1 MEDGGI
7 RFIQFESE
15 EARLRYIIAQFKKY
29 DAKRKRHMAHLQNLN
44 DRYRDRI
51 KELEK
56 LTEHQHEEIDTLI
69 AEYDDASRFE
79 EITRRMAET
88 YRIKSHDYGNSYGDS
103 IRELG
108 LIAGFVPILH
118 KCNRMKNLVQGVEPQ
133 VAESLRDT
141 VMDMANYLILFAMEL
156 DKMDGK

>member
-1 MEDGGI
+1 MEDDGI

-69 AEYDDASRFE
+69 ASYDGAKGLIQNPSQRAWVYELIKKANDGKQYKTERDGLIGRTKQLQEQNKSLSERVKALE
-79 EITRRMAET
+79 EI
-88 YRIKSHDYGNSYGDS
+88 I
-103 IRELG
+103 
-108 LIAGFVPILH
+108 
-118 KCNRMKNLVQGVEPQ
+118 KNLH
-133 VAESLRDT
+133 
-141 VMDMANYLILFAMEL
+141 N
-156 DKMDGK
+156 GKR